1 MFLLNIDQ
9 SDLSRHLADWGL
21 NILRDIYQVLK
32 VPHAAQELLSAER
45 TPTLSL
51 ALPVYEILIDTWKS
65 LRGIYA
71 HAMGTCCSQAP
82 CVYWGFKQSSPPP

>member
-9 SDLSRHLADWGL
+9 SDLSRHLADRGL

-51 ALPVYEILIDTWKS
+51 AFLLTPVIPDLS
-65 LRGIYA
+65 
-71 HAMGTCCSQAP
+71 H
-82 CVYWGFKQSSPPP
+82 